1 MQAFEIQAIYK
12 ISCVKFGELK
22 NLIKRVLAFIGPHLA
37 HMQRFPYPWTE
48 EYFNLY
54 YVFRYPGA

>member
-22 NLIKRVLAFIGPHLA
+22 NLIKRVLAFIGPH
-37 HMQRFPYPWTE
+37 
-48 EYFNLY
+48 
-54 YVFRYPGA
+54 